1 MSEQTPE
8 QPSTAPNPALQRQ
21 RASQLAQALRTEL
34 QKALIGQGAVID
46 DVLTALLAGGH
57 VLVEGVPGLGKTLLV
72 RALARCFDGG
82 FARIQFTPD
91 LMPSDVTGHA
101 VYDLAS
107 EQFKLRKGPVFTHLL
122 LADEINR
129 APAKTQAALLEVMQ
143 ERQVTLEGRALPVP
157 QPFMVL
163 ATQNP
168 IEQEGTYP
176 LPEAE
181 LDRFMLKLRIDYPA
195 EAEEQT
201 LVRQVTR
208 SARSDMLDVAN
219 LRPLLK
225 DKDVLALQ
233 RIASDLPIDD
243 QVLDYAVRL
252 ARTTRN
258 WPGLALGAG
267 PRASIALVRCGR
279 ARALLRGG
287 EFVVPDDIKG
297 CALAVLRH
305 RVRLSPELD
314 IEGLSVDQ
322 VLQQLL
328 DQVPAPP
335 PPRMKPSR
343 ALLALFAALLLLAIG
358 LGSLS
363 ALGQRLPAQ
372 LHTFW
377 WAALAALLL
386 LGLLD
391 ALWARRQAVPK
402 LSRQLSGNLPLGRWS
417 EVRLHL
423 QHTYR
428 RPVRLTLFDHLPA
441 GMDFEYLP
449 QEVELRPGES
459 TEVGYRVRPL
469 NRGHFVFPRCELELP
484 SPLRL
489 WRQRRY
495 LEARGETRVYPDFAR
510 LYGAELMAVDHWLN
524 QIGVRGG
531 QRRGLGLEFHQLR
544 EFRDGDTLRQIDWKA
559 TARKRTPIAR
569 EYQDERDQQILFL
582 LDCGRRMRS
591 QDGDLSH
598 FDHALNASLL
608 LAYVALRQ
616 GDAVGAM
623 TFAGDDRRH
632 LPPGKCS
639 AQLGALLNTVYDLQ
653 TSQRPAD
660 FPEAVQAVLS
670 RQRRRA
676 LVILV
681 TNLRDEDDEELLG
694 AVKRLGRQ
702 HRVLVASL
710 REEVLDTLRHEPV
723 ARYEQ
728 ALAYTGTIDY
738 LNARNGLHEKLAAH
752 GVPVLD
758 ARPSELG
765 PELIS
770 RYLGWK
776 RAGVL

>member
-328 DQVPAPP
+328 DQVPAP
-335 PPRMKPSR
+335 RMKPSR

-632 LPPGKCS
+632 LPPGKGS

-710 REEVLDTLRHEPV
+710 REEVLDTLRQEPV